1 MTDVLRAA
9 AHHEGSAFVEI
20 YQNCPVFND
29 GAFFALTEK
38 DRAVFNRI
46 PLAHGEPIRFGPD
59 GEHGVARGG
68 DGSLEIVAG
77 DRDDLVVHDAHR
89 DDPTQAFALARLA
102 DSPNEPTPIG
112 VFRAVERPVA
122 LTEVSHRLA
131 EARESI
137 SPDSLR
143 DLLHTGDTWTVSG

>member
-9 AHHEGSAFVEI
+9 AEHEGSAFVEI

-46 PLAHGEPIRFGPD
+46 PLVHGEPIRFGPD
-59 GEHGVARGG
+59 GEHGVARTAEGT
-68 DGSLEIVAG
+68 LEIVAG

-89 DDPTQAFALARLA
+89 DDPTLAFALARLA
-102 DSPNEPTPIG
+102 DSPNDPTPVG
-112 VFRAVERPVA
+112 VFRAVDRPVGI
-122 LTEVSHRLA
+122 TEVGRKLA
-131 EARESI
+131 EARSRLAPGALTE
-137 SPDSLR
+137 
-143 DLLHTGDTWTVSG
+143 LLHGSDTWTVA